1 MNDVDMFI
9 VDIGEHFFEIA
20 GALIA
25 SITVLSYFV
34 STWFSS
40 AASSYYRIWPPFCR
54 ATLSR
59 TVMFISSG
67 VISICVISYFVAYAG
82 SIPAIAMPLGW
93 CILLILVFVAF
104 YLNKEIGPILIMWL
118 VIGIIVFGYLTINV
132 QDGHLL
138 ITGNILFRLGSFY
151 FSITELVILIVEL
164 RAVFYLA
171 GLIEVMWR
179 KDFLVDDNNGEIML
193 ELYFGD
199 RCAIGKIDYIEKT
212 EDGKLVCHLGS
223 ERIYGTL
230 SDPKRVM
237 HWCRFDELVLDRSNA
252 DEKSLLRKLSK

>member
-1 MNDVDMFI
+1 MFVI
-9 VDIGEHFFEIA
+9 DIGEHFFEIA
-20 GALIA
+20 GALVA

-82 SIPAIAMPLGW
+82 SIPAVVMPLGW
-93 CILLILVFVAF
+93 FLSLALVFVAF

-132 QDGHLL
+132 QDSHLL

-151 FSITELVILIVEL
+151 FSITELVILIIEL
-164 RAVFYLA
+164 CTIFYLA

-179 KDFLVDDNNGEIML
+179 KDFLVDDDSDEIML
-193 ELYFGD
+193 ELYSGD
-199 RCAIGKIDYIEKT
+199 RCAIGKLIMLK
-212 EDGKLVCHLGS
+212 
-223 ERIYGTL
+223 R
-230 SDPKRVM
+230 PKM
-237 HWCRFDELVLDRSNA
+237 ANLFA
-252 DEKSLLRKLSK
+252 I